1 MLFADIVVVDD
12 AVVADVVAIVVADIV
27 ADIVAD
33 VVAGYFATEY
43 STFQSSCTL
52 QAPCGQFSSAEG
64 RDLC

>member
-12 AVVADVVAIVVADIV
+12 AVVADVVAGVV

>member
-1 MLFADIVVVDD
+1 MLLFADVVVVDD
-12 AVVADVVAIVVADIV
+12 AVVAGVVAIVV

-64 RDLC
+64 RDLG